1 MGVNVSGSLKI
12 ADQDDKLVKK
22 VYGTVSLLSNAWTV
36 EQLLGC
42 DWESAEEKTVVLQ
55 RRESRYQA
63 GFSLIEGGSVMMEAV
78 LEMVSHDRTTLLL
91 GFFMASGPQNLQVGS
106 GALHFPQ
113 LVLVTSI
120 AILLLLIMLVIPCA
134 FCRRVYWRIRKGANS
149 FAGQQK
155 VVFMKNHN
163 VPVQAKDDSK
173 GTKANRMTPST
184 DQQTEKVDSVNL
196 RRIPSIPLTS
206 IIQIEESS
214 DDNLYEVV
222 KDIQVNEW
230 ASKQEN
236 PEPQNLEYMTP
247 CETVSSADS
256 KQMDECSNKNKEA
269 VEGLTSAP
277 IYAKIIKQRNKANQS
292 QVREKFEVQDEVEI
306 EEPPPIPDKHF
317 DEEGSAQC

>member
-1 MGVNVSGSLKI
+1 
-12 ADQDDKLVKK
+12 
-22 VYGTVSLLSNAWTV
+22 
-36 EQLLGC
+36 
-42 DWESAEEKTVVLQ
+42 
-55 RRESRYQA
+55 
-63 GFSLIEGGSVMMEAV
+63 
-78 LEMVSHDRTTLLL
+78 
-91 GFFMASGPQNLQVGS
+91 MASGPQNLQVDS

-134 FCRRVYWRIRKGANS
+134 FCRRVYWRIRKGPNS
-149 FAGQQK
+149 LAGQQK

-163 VPVQAKDDSK
+163 VPVQTKDDPK
-173 GTKANRMTPST
+173 VTKANRMTPST

-236 PEPQNLEYMTP
+236 PELQNLEYMTP
-247 CETVSSADS
+247 CETVPSADS
-256 KQMDECSNKNKEA
+256 KQMDECSIKNKEA

-277 IYAKIIKQRNKANQS
+277 IYAKIIKQRNKTNQS

-306 EEPPPIPDKHF
+306 EEPPPIPDKYL
-317 DEEGSAQC
+317 DEEDSVQC

>member
-1 MGVNVSGSLKI
+1 
-12 ADQDDKLVKK
+12 
-22 VYGTVSLLSNAWTV
+22 
-36 EQLLGC
+36 
-42 DWESAEEKTVVLQ
+42 
-55 RRESRYQA
+55 
-63 GFSLIEGGSVMMEAV
+63 
-78 LEMVSHDRTTLLL
+78 
-91 GFFMASGPQNLQVGS
+91 MASGPQNLQVGF

-149 FAGQQK
+149 LAGQQK
-155 VVFMKNHN
+155 VMFMKNHN
-163 VPVQAKDDSK
+163 VPVQAKDDPK
-173 GTKANRMTPST
+173 VTKANRMTPST

-214 DDNLYEVV
+214 DDSLYEVV

-247 CETVSSADS
+247 CETVPSADS

-292 QVREKFEVQDEVEI
+292 QVLEKFEVQDEVEI
-306 EEPPPIPDKHF
+306 EEPPPIPDKHL
-317 DEEGSAQC
+317 DEEDSAQC

>member
-1 MGVNVSGSLKI
+1 
-12 ADQDDKLVKK
+12 
-22 VYGTVSLLSNAWTV
+22 
-36 EQLLGC
+36 
-42 DWESAEEKTVVLQ
+42 
-55 RRESRYQA
+55 
-63 GFSLIEGGSVMMEAV
+63 
-78 LEMVSHDRTTLLL
+78 
-91 GFFMASGPQNLQVGS
+91 MASGPQNLQVGS

-173 GTKANRMTPST
+173 